1 MAQKYRRNA
10 GISGPKSAECSQFF
24 PETTSVIATGE
35 FGDDV
40 IGGRGGA
47 AREVSVASGA
57 VIVGGDFVFVR

>member
-40 IGGRGGA
+40 IGWGGA
-47 AREVSVASGA
+47 AGEVSVASGA